1 MLTVDINNPKIEK
14 FFKNECNGEKDKF
27 LENILQYIEIYNIKK
42 SFKKGLEEASL
53 INSGELEKRELK
65 NILDEI

>member
-1 MLTVDINNPKIEK
+1 MLSVDINNPIIEN

-42 SFKKGLEEASL
+42 SFKRGLEEVDL
-53 INSGELEKRELK
+53 IKNGELEKKELK